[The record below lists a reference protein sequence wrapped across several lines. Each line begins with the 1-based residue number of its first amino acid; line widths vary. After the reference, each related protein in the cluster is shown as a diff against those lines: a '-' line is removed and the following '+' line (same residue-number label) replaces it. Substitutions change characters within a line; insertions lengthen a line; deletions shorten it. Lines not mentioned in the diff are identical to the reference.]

1 MRREKK
7 ELEFPFS
14 KTTAVARPSPGPRLR
29 PLVSSAR
36 CRSGHFLVSHGQSPH
51 RTSSG
56 RHPRGPPPDALPPPR
71 SPRPVT
77 SSMSLPSECPPK
89 SSALPELSESPGT
102 RLAQAASSTRSAK
115 KTHTHTFAHNKG
127 TERESR
133 TASLGT
139 ERLAGSPLRGKRAP
153 RPHPSEPPKLSQVS
167 LEPERGKQI
176 GRISHFVNLIFES
189 KCHGSPAAADREGGT
204 VMET

>member
-36 CRSGHFLVSHGQSPH
+36 CGSGHFLVSHGQSPH

-115 KTHTHTFAHNKG
+115 KNTHTHLHITKG
-127 TERESR
+127 RRESR

-139 ERLAGSPLRGKRAP
+139 ERLAGSPLRGKGLRDLIL
-153 RPHPSEPPKLSQVS
+153 HNPPNCPKSVWSQ
-167 LEPERGKQI
+167 RG
-176 GRISHFVNLIFES
+176 GNR
-189 KCHGSPAAADREGGT
+189 
-204 VMET
+204 

>member
-36 CRSGHFLVSHGQSPH
+36 RRSGHFLVSHGQSPH

-139 ERLAGSPLRGKRAP
+139 ERLAGSPLRGKGLRDLIL
-153 RPHPSEPPKLSQVS
+153 HNPPNCPKSVWSQ
-167 LEPERGKQI
+167 RGGNRKN
-176 GRISHFVNLIFES
+176 ISF
-189 KCHGSPAAADREGGT
+189 C
-204 VMET
+204 